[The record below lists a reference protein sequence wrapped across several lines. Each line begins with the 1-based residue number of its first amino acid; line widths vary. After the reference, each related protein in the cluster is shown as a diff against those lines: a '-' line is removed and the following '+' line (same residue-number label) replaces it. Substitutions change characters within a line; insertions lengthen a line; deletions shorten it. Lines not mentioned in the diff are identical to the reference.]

1 MYRLCIFD
9 LDGTLLNTVYALTY
23 VTNLTLDAFGLR
35 HVTPEE
41 TKRIVG
47 NGYRMQMK
55 RALVL
60 AGDEKLVHYEASLP
74 IYMENFSKY
83 CLKDVEP
90 YDGIRELLASLKEM
104 GVHVAVL
111 SNKPHDQAI
120 VNIETFFGKGYF
132 DVVRGEQAGT
142 PKKPAPDGA
151 FAICRE
157 LGIKQEEC
165 LYLGDTNTD
174 METGLN
180 AGMDTVGVLWGF
192 RDREELEG
200 CHPQYIVAH
209 PSEVAEIV
217 KKKNESHGRMESCLC
232 LFIALKRETVVKE
245 NDI

>member
-132 DVVRGEQAGT
+132 DVVRGEQAGVRHLPGT
-142 PKKPAPDGA
+142 GYKTGRVSVSGRYEYRYGNWAE
-151 FAICRE
+151 CRN
-157 LGIKQEEC
+157 G
-165 LYLGDTNTD
+165 
-174 METGLN
+174 
-180 AGMDTVGVLWGF
+180 
-192 RDREELEG
+192 
-200 CHPQYIVAH
+200 
-209 PSEVAEIV
+209 
-217 KKKNESHGRMESCLC
+217 HGRR
-232 LFIALKRETVVKE
+232 ALGLP
-245 NDI
+245 

>member
-1 MYRLCIFD
+1 MLFRS
-9 LDGTLLNTVYALTY
+9 
-23 VTNLTLDAFGLR
+23 AFGLR

-111 SNKPHDQAI
+111 SNKPHEQAI
-120 VNIETFFGKGYF
+120 MNIETFFGKGYF
-132 DVVRGEQAGT
+132 DAGRT
-142 PKKPAPDGA
+142 
-151 FAICRE
+151 
-157 LGIKQEEC
+157 
-165 LYLGDTNTD
+165 
-174 METGLN
+174 
-180 AGMDTVGVLWGF
+180 
-192 RDREELEG
+192 
-200 CHPQYIVAH
+200 
-209 PSEVAEIV
+209 EIFLPHL
-217 KKKNESHGRMESCLC
+217 S
-232 LFIALKRETVVKE
+232 
-245 NDI
+245 

>member
-1 MYRLCIFD
+1 
-9 LDGTLLNTVYALTY
+9 
-23 VTNLTLDAFGLR
+23 
-35 HVTPEE
+35 
-41 TKRIVG
+41 
-47 NGYRMQMK
+47 MK

-120 VNIETFFGKGYF
+120 
-132 DVVRGEQAGT
+132 
-142 PKKPAPDGA
+142 
-151 FAICRE
+151 
-157 LGIKQEEC
+157 
-165 LYLGDTNTD
+165 
-174 METGLN
+174 LN
-180 AGMDTVGVLWGF
+180 AGMETVGVLWGF

-217 KKKNESHGRMESCLC
+217 KKKNESHGR
-232 LFIALKRETVVKE
+232 RE
-245 NDI
+245 

>member
-74 IYMENFSKY
+74 MYMENFSKY

-90 YDGIRELLASLKEM
+90 YDGIRELLASLKEV

-111 SNKPHDQAI
+111 SNKPHEQAI

-132 DVVRGEQAGT
+132 DVVRTGYKTGRVSVSGRYEYRYGNWAE
-142 PKKPAPDGA
+142 
-151 FAICRE
+151 CRN
-157 LGIKQEEC
+157 G
-165 LYLGDTNTD
+165 
-174 METGLN
+174 
-180 AGMDTVGVLWGF
+180 
-192 RDREELEG
+192 
-200 CHPQYIVAH
+200 
-209 PSEVAEIV
+209 
-217 KKKNESHGRMESCLC
+217 HGRR
-232 LFIALKRETVVKE
+232 ALGLP
-245 NDI
+245 

>member
-90 YDGIRELLASLKEM
+90 YDGIRELLASLKEV
-104 GVHVAVL
+104 GVHVAVPYILNCKDALNKGKNTIRIEVTNLPVASWVLLQPLAL
-111 SNKPHDQAI
+111 S
-120 VNIETFFGKGYF
+120 
-132 DVVRGEQAGT
+132 
-142 PKKPAPDGA
+142 
-151 FAICRE
+151 
-157 LGIKQEEC
+157 
-165 LYLGDTNTD
+165 
-174 METGLN
+174 
-180 AGMDTVGVLWGF
+180 
-192 RDREELEG
+192 G
-200 CHPQYIVAH
+200 CILAAYVSATATSSESV
-209 PSEVAEIV
+209 PSGNIV
-217 KKKNESHGRMESCLC
+217 KLHNVRMP
-232 LFIALKRETVVKE
+232 
-245 NDI
+245 

>member
-74 IYMENFSKY
+74 MYMENFSKY

-90 YDGIRELLASLKEM
+90 YDGIRELLASLKEV

-111 SNKPHDQAI
+111 SNKPHEQAI

-165 LYLGDTNTD
+165 PLLAMAGDLGGSIGPGIVGRVTQSAGDNIR
-174 METGLN
+174 
-180 AGMDTVGVLWGF
+180 AGMGVGLLFPVIL
-192 RDREELEG
+192 L
-200 CHPQYIVAH
+200 IV
-209 PSEVAEIV
+209 
-217 KKKNESHGRMESCLC
+217 
-232 LFIALKRETVVKE
+232 LFIFARQKNNK
-245 NDI
+245 

>member
-1 MYRLCIFD
+1 
-9 LDGTLLNTVYALTY
+9 
-23 VTNLTLDAFGLR
+23 
-35 HVTPEE
+35 
-41 TKRIVG
+41 
-47 NGYRMQMK
+47 MQMK

-217 KKKNESHGRMESCLC
+217 KKKNESHGRME
-232 LFIALKRETVVKE
+232 
-245 NDI
+245 

>member
-111 SNKPHDQAI
+111 SNKPHEQAI

-132 DVVRGEQAGT
+132 DVVRGEQVGT

-174 METGLN
+174 METGMN

-217 KKKNESHGRMESCLC
+217 KKKNESHGR
-232 LFIALKRETVVKE
+232 RE
-245 NDI
+245 